1 MSDIEKH
8 CIEFYKILP
17 EFSAEKDSQQYIEKL
32 VLEKLLELF
41 KNEITQRMDKKY
53 FSKKSDT
60 LLPDSICIYGIKGYI
75 LSEEEMIALLKD
87 VADKARGEA

>member
-17 EFSAEKDSQQYIEKL
+17 DQEVKMGYEKYMEKL
-32 VLEKLLELF
+32 VVENLLGSF
-41 KNEITQRMDKKY
+41 KNEITQRIDKKY